1 MSEDPLRVAAIIT
14 IYHPKSHADVIVTKF
29 LKGGSTD
36 DGFLPPEVEVVSM
49 YIDHVLENDIG
60 VALAAEH
67 DVPIYPSIRRALHAG
82 QNKLNVD
89 AVLLIGEHGDYP
101 WNERERHLYP
111 RRHFFEQ
118 IAGVFGESGRS
129 VPVFNDKHFS
139 YDFGDARWMWN
150 RARELDIPLMAG
162 SSLPLCWRNP
172 WLEYDKG
179 TVVEDALSIGYGG
192 IEAYGFHA
200 LETLQCMIE
209 RRRGGE
215 SGVISVQCLEGEEVW
230 RSRDRGEWSGELAE
244 AACAAIRNKPE
255 GAPGST
261 PGSTMEEHAKE
272 PAVFLV
278 EHADG
283 LKTATLMLNGYVSD
297 FAYAGRVNGDIQ
309 GVEFFLQ
316 NEGPF
321 AHFSYL
327 CMNVQKFMLTRV
339 APYPPERTLLTT
351 GIIDAAM
358 NSRFEGHRVVETP
371 DLAIA
376 YESWDEPPVRP
387 IRIRPTGAAVDPQAA
402 DIV

>member
-1 MSEDPLRVAAIIT
+1 MSEHKRIAAIVTTFFPNSHAGVLAGKFLTGFATDEGLIAPRTRVASL
-14 IYHPKSHADVIVTKF
+14 YMDQVHDRDVGLQLAEAYDIPVFGSIRAALT
-29 LKGGSTD
+29 LGGSEL
-36 DGFLPPEVEVVSM
+36 G
-49 YIDHVLENDIG
+49 
-60 VALAAEH
+60 
-67 DVPIYPSIRRALHAG
+67 
-82 QNKLNVD
+82 VD

-111 RRHFFEQ
+111 RRQFFEQ
-118 IAGVFGESGRS
+118 IAGVFAESGRS

-139 YDFGDARWMWN
+139 YDFRDARWMWN
-150 RARELDIPLMAG
+150 RALELDIPLMAG

-179 TVVEDALSIGYGG
+179 TVVEEALSIGYGG

-215 SGVISVQCLEGEEVW
+215 SGVTSVQCLEGEEVW
-230 RSRDRGEWSGELAE
+230 RSRDRGEWSGALAE
-244 AACAAIRNKPE
+244 AACAPIRKKPE
-255 GAPGST
+255 GS
-261 PGSTMEEHAKE
+261 MEEHAKE

-278 EHADG
+278 EYADG

-297 FAYAGRVNGDIQ
+297 FAYAGRVDGEIQ

-316 NEGPF
+316 NDGPF

-327 CMNVQKFMLTRV
+327 CVNVQNFMRTGV

-371 DLAIA
+371 DLAII
-376 YESWDEPPVRP
+376 YESWEEPPVRP
-387 IRIRPTGAAVDPQAA
+387 IGTRPIGTSVDPKAA

>member
-1 MSEDPLRVAAIIT
+1 MSEERLRVAAIIT

-36 DGFLPPEVEVVSM
+36 NGFVPPEVEVVSM

-60 VALAAEH
+60 VGLAAEFG
-67 DVPIYPSIRRALHAG
+67 VPIYPSIRRALHAG
-82 QNKLNVD
+82 ENKLNVD

-111 RRHFFEQ
+111 RRQFFEQ
-118 IAGVFGESGRS
+118 IAGVFAESGRS

-139 YDFGDARWMWN
+139 YDFRDARWMWN
-150 RARELDIPLMAG
+150 RALELDIPLMAG

-179 TVVEDALSIGYGG
+179 TVVEEALSIGYGG

-215 SGVISVQCLEGEEVW
+215 SGVTSVQCLEGEEVW
-230 RSRDRGEWSGELAE
+230 RSRDRGEWSGALAE
-244 AACAAIRNKPE
+244 AACAPIRKKPE
-255 GAPGST
+255 GS
-261 PGSTMEEHAKE
+261 MEEHAKE

-278 EHADG
+278 EYADG

-297 FAYAGRVNGDIQ
+297 FAYAGRVDGEIQ

-316 NEGPF
+316 NDGPF

-327 CMNVQKFMLTRV
+327 CMNIQNFMRTGV

-371 DLAIA
+371 DLAIV

-387 IRIRPTGAAVDPQAA
+387 IGTRPMGTSVDPKAA